1 MLAGDLSHLRTPSAP
16 TLTPDGRLLAV
27 AVGRIDLEA
36 DEYRAELWTMPTDG
50 SAPPRRFTSGRR
62 DVRPRFSPDGRWLA
76 FLRAGEDDKPQLHVM
91 ATDGGEPRRVG
102 EHPLGV
108 ESFAWG
114 PDSTRIAYVA
124 RVPEEGRYGT
134 DKDVPPEKEPPRRI
148 TTFNYRLDNL
158 GFTFDRRPQ
167 VFVVDALAEGAEP
180 VQVTRGDYDHGDPA
194 WSPDGASIA
203 FVSARHETRDEDAV
217 SDVFVAPAAGGDAV
231 RVTATDLAVGRPA
244 FSPDGATIWFVAA
257 EPDLA
262 GRPTVLWSAPAVGSG
277 KPERLTDPERFDH
290 D

>member
-1 MLAGDLSHLRTPSAP
+1 MVNLAVDQRLFRRFRFLTEHGDPPLPEHRLLDAAAQLLGRGQARRRVGMASAGGV
-16 TLTPDGRLLAV
+16 TSVKGPDGRLVAV

-36 DEYRAELWTMPTDG
+36 NEYRAELWMMPTDG

-91 ATDGGEPRRVG
+91 ATDGGEPRRVC

-108 ESFAWG
+108 EGFAWS

-124 RVPEEGRYGT
+124 RVPQEGRYGT
-134 DKDVPPEKEPPRRI
+134 DKEVPPEKEPPRRI
-148 TTFNYRLDNL
+148 TTFQYRLDNL

-194 WSPDGASIA
+194 WSPDGTKIQIQ
-203 FVSARHETRDEDAV
+203 SAMLSADNRSMNICIIPVPDEWL
-217 SDVFVAPAAGGDAV
+217 
-231 RVTATDLAVGRPA
+231 RR
-244 FSPDGATIWFVAA
+244 
-257 EPDLA
+257 
-262 GRPTVLWSAPAVGSG
+262 
-277 KPERLTDPERFDH
+277 K
-290 D
+290 